1 MKLRTPV
8 TLFLFI
14 ASIAMTANSSIL
26 FERGDILST
35 GLRST
40 DMALGDIN
48 GDGHE
53 DLVFTNMT
61 ESTYGI
67 AFNNGEGAFGA
78 VTTWQLPDGRLNP
91 LALDCGD
98 IDGDGITDIVI
109 AYNQTI
115 DNSPQP
121 FRDSA
126 ILVLWGNGDATF
138 EALELGMF
146 GVPSSVLI
154 EDINADDQ
162 PDLVIGNNGG
172 LLFDLGF
179 IDQVDPGIVVWTN
192 QGNRSFSAADEIV
205 TEGAVI
211 EVKAADINNDGLVD
225 IVGSNQGIPEITL
238 SPIGLVLARTKIS
251 LFANSD
257 AGLSN
262 TGSVSLELPPWGFD
276 FADLNGDEFIDLAV
290 AILGKSD
297 SLNVL
302 EFLGTQTAVKLYR
315 NTGFGFTSFADVNTP
330 GVTFSPIMRDFDLD
344 GDVDLAVTVQEIQGN
359 LLVPSLRIYEQVE
372 EGVFVEVGSL
382 AVEEEPRYMLT
393 DDFDDDGDEDLAV
406 LCIIVDGADPT
417 DTAIGR
423 IYVYLNQA
431 ATNVGQWALY

>member
-1 MKLRTPV
+1 MKIRIYAV
-8 TLFLFI
+8 CSIFALF
-14 ASIAMTANSSIL
+14 ASMNIQSAIL

-40 DMALGDIN
+40 DMSLGDIN

-53 DLVFTNMT
+53 DIVFTNMG

-78 VTTWQLPDGRLNP
+78 VTTWLLPGGRLNP

-98 IDGDGITDIVI
+98 IDGDGIVDIAI

-154 EDINADDQ
+154 QDINADGL
-162 PDLVIGNNGG
+162 PDLVVGNNGG

-179 IDQVDPGIVVWTN
+179 IDQVDPGINVWTN
-192 QGNRSFSAADEIV
+192 LGSRRFSASDEIV

-211 EVKAADINNDGLVD
+211 DVKAADINNDGAID

-257 AGLSN
+257 NGLSN
-262 TGSVSLELPPWGFD
+262 SGSVSLDLPPWGIE
-276 FADLNGDEFIDLAV
+276 FADLNGDELIDLAV
-290 AILGKSD
+290 AIIGKSD
-297 SLNVL
+297 SINVL
-302 EFLGTQTAVKLYR
+302 EFLGTQASVRLFR
-315 NTGFGFTSFADVNTP
+315 NTGFGFTSFAEVNTT
-330 GVTFSPIMRDFDLD
+330 GVTFAPVMRDFDLD
-344 GDVDLAVTVQEIQGN
+344 GDADLAVTVQEIQGN

-382 AVEEEPRYMLT
+382 AVEEEPRYMVS
-393 DDFDDDGDEDLAV
+393 DDFDDDGDDDLAV
-406 LCIIVDGADPT
+406 LCIIIDGSNPT